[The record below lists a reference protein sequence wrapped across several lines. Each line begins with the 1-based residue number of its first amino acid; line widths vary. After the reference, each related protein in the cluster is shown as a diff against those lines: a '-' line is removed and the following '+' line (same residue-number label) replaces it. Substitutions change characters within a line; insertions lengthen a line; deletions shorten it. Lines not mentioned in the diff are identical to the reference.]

1 MNKIKNVTIKYFF
14 FEIVSD
20 EIKSTIVIATTK
32 RLNTPPRFVVFLYKT
47 NANTYL
53 LKFDLYDHM
62 LFLGWGETN

>member
-1 MNKIKNVTIKYFF
+1 MNKIKNVTTKYF

-53 LKFDLYDHM
+53 LKFDSYDHM
-62 LFLGWGETN
+62 LFLVGWEMN